1 VISLKQGFGRLIRS
15 VKDRGVLAL
24 LDNRLLK
31 QRYGRTFIDSLP
43 GYRRTKDLADVQ
55 GFFNPAEQGS
65 SPSHQA
71 T

>member
-31 QRYGRTFIDSLP
+31 QRYGRIFLDSLP
-43 GYRRTKDLADVQ
+43 PYSRTKDLAEVEA
-55 GFFNPAEQGS
+55 FFTTGQSDQTRQPLG
-65 SPSHQA
+65 
-71 T
+71 

>member
-1 VISLKQGFGRLIRS
+1 LIRS

-43 GYRRTKDLADVQ
+43 SYKKTKDIADVEE
-55 GFFNPAEQGS
+55 FFAGRNSA
-65 SPSHQA
+65 
-71 T
+71 